1 MAIRI
6 IVDSSADMEEGYAR
20 AHDITIIPMT
30 IAFGSEQYAEGV
42 DLSRE
47 EFFERLVETD
57 DLPRTSQIPPM
68 VFKDLFQEAVDA
80 GDEVVCITL
89 SSHIS
94 GTYQS
99 ACIAAAPFKESVFV
113 VDSENATIGE
123 RILAERAWALRD
135 EGLSA
140 ADIAYCLNQEKKD
153 IRLVA
158 SLDTLE
164 YLRRGGRISGA
175 AALVG
180 GMLSIK
186 PVVGVVDGD
195 VVVLGKARGSKQS
208 KNMVFQKIDEAGGID
223 FTRPIW
229 VAYSGLSDTT
239 ACKYIADSLAQAKA
253 AEEAAADES
262 AAPDDRPS
270 CPPSSALTPA
280 RAASPSLLRTGIVHS
295 LRAFRR
301 AILSSRTFAWP
312 SSRNCVC

>member
-6 IVDSSADMEEGYAR
+6 IVDSSADMEEDYA
-20 AHDITIIPMT
+20 AEHGITIIPMT
-30 IAFGSEQYAEGV
+30 IIFGDEQYAEGV
-42 DLSRE
+42 DISRQA
-47 EFFERLVETD
+47 FFERLVETD
-57 DLPRTSQIPPM
+57 ELPRTSQIPPM
-68 VFKDLFQEAVDA
+68 VFQDLFQEAVDA
-80 GDEVVCITL
+80 GDTVVCITL

-113 VDSENATIGE
+113 VDSENATVGE

-135 EGLSA
+135 EGLTA
-140 ADIAYCLNQEKKD
+140 GDIAYCLDQEKKD

-195 VVVLGKARGSKQS
+195 VVMLG
-208 KNMVFQKIDEAGGID
+208 IDEAGGID

-229 VAYSGLSDTT
+229 VAYSGLSDAT
-239 ACKYIADSLAQAKA
+239 ARKYIADSLSQAKA
-253 AEEAAADES
+253 AEEAAADK
-262 AAPDDRPS
+262 ATVPS
-270 CPPSSALTPA
+270 DLPLTQVGAVIGTHVGPGGVAFAFFA
-280 RAASPSLLRTGIVHS
+280 RE
-295 LRAFRR
+295 
-301 AILSSRTFAWP
+301 
-312 SSRNCVC
+312 

>member
-57 DLPRTSQIPPM
+57 ELPRTSQIPPM
-68 VFKDLFQEAVDA
+68 VFQDLFQEAVDA
-80 GDEVVCITL
+80 GNEVVCITL

-94 GTYQS
+94 GAYQS
-99 ACIAAAPFKESVFV
+99 ACIAAAPFK
-113 VDSENATIGE
+113 ENATIGE

-229 VAYSGLSDTT
+229 VAYSGLSDAT
-239 ACKYIADSLAQAKA
+239 ARKYIADSLAQEKA

-262 AAPDDRPS
+262 AVPDDLP
-270 CPPSSALTPA
+270 LTQVGAVIGTHVGPGGVAFAFFA
-280 RAASPSLLRTGIVHS
+280 RE
-295 LRAFRR
+295 
-301 AILSSRTFAWP
+301 
-312 SSRNCVC
+312 